1 VKVSLA
7 ATVKDAGPHVGEFL
21 ASVAAQSRPPDEVVV
36 VDGGSTDGTLEA
48 LRDATGVTL
57 IEEPGANIARGRNIA
72 VRAAAHD
79 SIAVSDA
86 DCVLDREWLERIA
99 EPLEGG
105 ADVSMGV
112 YRPLARTFFEACA
125 AAISIKDPDEVRED
139 TFLPSARSVAFRRD
153 AFERAGGYPE
163 WMELGE
169 DMYLNHRWRDLGVR
183 MDLARGAVVYRRP
196 RSDLP
201 AYWRQ
206 FAGYAEHDALGG
218 MHTVRHA
225 LRFAVYGGLAA
236 ALASRRRGLLGLAG
250 LAAAAYA
257 AGPVRRAR
265 RRMPPGRERLA
276 AVVVVPALMAVTDL
290 AKMAGYVR
298 GLRRRGGDP
307 GGARQRSG
315 DVSGRAGS

>member
-1 VKVSLA
+1 MKVSLA

-36 VDGGSTDGTLEA
+36 VDGGSTDGTLES

-72 VRAAAHD
+72 IRAAAHD
-79 SIAVSDA
+79 LIAVSDA
-86 DCVLDREWLERIA
+86 DCVLDREWLERIV

-139 TFLPSARSVAFRRD
+139 TFMPSARSVAFRRD

-183 MDLARGAVVYRRP
+183 MDLARRAVVYRRP
-196 RSDLP
+196 RPDLP

-206 FAGYAEHDALGG
+206 FAGYAEHDAVGG
-218 MHTVRHA
+218 IHAGRHA

-236 ALASRRRGLLGLAG
+236 TLASRRRGLLWLAG
-250 LAAAAYA
+250 LAGAAYA

-276 AVVVVPALMAVTDL
+276 AAVVVPALMVVTDL
-290 AKMAGYVR
+290 AKMAGYLR

-307 GGARQRSG
+307 GGAEEEEW
-315 DVSGRAGS
+315 